1 MSIWRATKA
10 RRVYAAL
17 IRIGWTLKRQV
28 GSHRKL
34 QRQGWPNY
42 TFAFHD
48 SDEIGPVAL
57 ARIAKDTGLR
67 PEDL

>member
-1 MSIWRATKA
+1 MSLWRATKA

-34 QRQGWPNY
+34 HRAGWPNY

-48 SDEIGPVAL
+48 GDELGPAAL

>member
-1 MSIWRATKA
+1 MSLWRATKA

-17 IRIGWTLKRQV
+17 LRIGWTLKRQV

-34 QRQGWPNY
+34 ERVGWPNY

-48 SDEIGPVAL
+48 NEEIGPVAL
-57 ARIAKDTGLR
+57 SRIAKDTGLQ

>member
-1 MSIWRATKA
+1 MSLWRATKA
-10 RRVYAAL
+10 KRVYAAL
-17 IRIGWTLKRQV
+17 LRIGWTLKRQV
-28 GSHRKL
+28 GSHKKL
-34 QRQGWPNY
+34 QRSGWPNY

>member
-1 MSIWRATKA
+1 MSLWRATKA
-10 RRVYAAL
+10 KRVYAAL
-17 IRIGWTLKRQV
+17 LRIGWTLKRQV
-28 GSHRKL
+28 GSPKKL
-34 QRQGWPNY
+34 QRSGWPNY